1 MTGRPPADHFP
12 NPARAQPLFHARQS
26 GLGSRL
32 WRRPRRHRFNVC
44 QGTEWVE
51 ANFSQAHG
59 HDGESRLRTGPFSC
73 VWENSRVTRH
83 AGHGACHCSI
93 IPFFFVQGLGGEG
106 WKKRRPRGW
115 MGWRCEMGE
124 LRIREM
130 EDGEWRCEMACSH
143 PGGGGACPPAISPT
157 APRNNRAYLTTRL
170 RTGGKG
176 GNPKSVQ
183 ASPLR

>member
-1 MTGRPPADHFP
+1 M
-12 NPARAQPLFHARQS
+12 
-26 GLGSRL
+26 
-32 WRRPRRHRFNVC
+32 
-44 QGTEWVE
+44 EW
-51 ANFSQAHG
+51 
-59 HDGESRLRTGPFSC
+59 D
-73 VWENSRVTRH
+73 
-83 AGHGACHCSI
+83 
-93 IPFFFVQGLGGEG
+93 
-106 WKKRRPRGW
+106 
-115 MGWRCEMGE
+115 EMGE
-124 LRIREM
+124 LRSREM

>member
-26 GLGSRL
+26 GSGSRL

-59 HDGESRLRTGPFSC
+59 HDGGISSTHRSFFH

-83 AGHGACHCSI
+83 AGLGTRHCSVVT
-93 IPFFFVQGLGGEG
+93 FSRTLGGSGCLGE
-106 WKKRRPRGW
+106 RPW
-115 MGWRCEMGE
+115 EHEMTWRCEM
-124 LRIREM
+124 RAREM

-176 GNPKSVQ
+176 VNLKSVQ
-183 ASPLR
+183 AYPLG